1 MEFLKILIESKE
13 AAIGTIVSST
23 FILLTVHTALYFQ
36 TKTKNKYELDKIT
49 KNFPVPPTY
58 SKIKNKKENE

>member
-1 MEFLKILIESKE
+1 MEFLKILLESKE

-36 TKTKNKYELDKIT
+36 TKTKNKCELDKIA
-49 KNFPVPPTY
+49 KNFPVPPPH
-58 SKIKNKKENE
+58 SKTKNKKENE

>member
-36 TKTKNKYELDKIT
+36 TKTKNKCELDKIA
-49 KNFPVPPTY
+49 KNFPPPMPY
-58 SKIKNKKENE
+58 KKKENKKENE